1 MKDLVTYEMSKK
13 LQEKGFPQH
22 WAEVFYADGDGMWV
36 EDFSTEEPT
45 FKAGELIINYYGLPT
60 DGSEVAAPTI
70 YRVMEWLRNYK
81 NIHIEIR
88 LFFKNSFGFDIIRID
103 DMTKLGWSG
112 TVTYPRYELCAI
124 YAINYVIDNCI

>member
-1 MKDLVTYEMSKK
+1 MRELVTYEMSKK

-22 WAEVFYADGDGMWV
+22 LSEDFYADGEGMWV

-45 FKAGELIINYYGLPT
+45 FRPGDLISNYYGLPT

-70 YRVMEWLRNYK
+70 YEVMEWLRNYK
-81 NIHIEIR
+81 NIHVEIR
-88 LFFKNSFGFDIIRID
+88 LFFKKSFGFDIICID
-103 DMTKLGWSG
+103 NMEKLGWSG

-124 YAINYVIDNCI
+124 SAINYVIDKFI